1 MSMIYASGHAS
12 APPSPTAFAG
22 LGALRGEIS
31 RVRNFW
37 SRVERYP
44 AGASLR
50 PGSSV
55 PSKTIV
61 LVSGWACET
70 RILHDGRR
78 QIFSILVPGDAVVLR
93 AGADIGRRAVV
104 AMTRLEVIDSEALLT
119 GEPASVEAVRASIAD
134 SLQRHDD
141 RLLDNM
147 VRIGRLTA
155 KERIL
160 HLLLDLYDRLDAV
173 GLVKEDT
180 YRIPLTQEAFA
191 DLLGLSIVHINRTLQ
206 QLRREGLISLS
217 YGSVTLP
224 NRARLAASA
233 CYRPVD
239 EPPEPGPRSFLG

>member
-1 MSMIYASGHAS
+1 M
-12 APPSPTAFAG
+12 
-22 LGALRGEIS
+22 RGEIS

-37 SRVERYP
+37 CRVERCP

-50 PGSSV
+50 PGSSAAR
-55 PSKTIV
+55 KTIV
-61 LVSGWACET
+61 IVSGWACET

-78 QIFSILVPGDAVVLR
+78 QIFSVLVPGDAVTLQ
-93 AGADIGRRAVV
+93 AGSDIGRRAVV
-104 AMTRLEVIDSEALLT
+104 AMTRLETIDAEALLT
-119 GEPASVEAVRASIAD
+119 GESASEHAVRDAVAA

-206 QLRREGLISLS
+206 QLRREGLIALS

-233 CYRPVD
+233 CYRPLD
-239 EPPEPGPRSFLG
+239 PPPEPGPRSFMA